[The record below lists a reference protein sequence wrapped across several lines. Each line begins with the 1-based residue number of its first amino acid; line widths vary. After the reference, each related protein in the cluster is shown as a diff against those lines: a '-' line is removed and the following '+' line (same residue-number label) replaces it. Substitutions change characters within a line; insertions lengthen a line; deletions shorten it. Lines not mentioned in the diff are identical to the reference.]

1 MEAENRERW
10 MRLCVEAADG
20 QNSNRLLELISEI
33 DRLLHEK
40 EMRLKN
46 VRREAS
52 RYVKSACAKPAPVVQ
67 IRPEFR
73 RLTLITARLHL
84 PFASSDLPMLPMSS
98 ESAGFLP
105 FSAIPPHLQAIP
117 SQVRSRLP

>member
-1 MEAENRERW
+1 MNLETRMIKPRLFWRFFRIRW
-10 MRLCVEAADG
+10 GTGLFYFALGDT
-20 QNSNRLLELISEI
+20 L
-33 DRLLHEK
+33 
-40 EMRLKN
+40 
-46 VRREAS
+46 
-52 RYVKSACAKPAPVVQ
+52 YVLSAYANPAPVMQ

-84 PFASSDLPMLPMSS
+84 PFACSDLPMLPMSS
-98 ESAGFLP
+98 QSAGFLP